1 MENNAI
7 SLEEIDF
14 KNLFNNTEKTIK
26 VNLKTKITNIMNV
39 DAENILLE
47 IQSSGSDIKIF
58 KGLNIINGDIYPTP
72 KKNNIIMINELAYK
86 FDDKLNLR
94 IFFKSRNI

>member
-1 MENNAI
+1 MENNVI
-7 SLEEIDF
+7 SIEEIDF

-58 KGLNIINGDIYPTP
+58 KGLNIINGDI
-72 KKNNIIMINELAYK
+72 
-86 FDDKLNLR
+86 
-94 IFFKSRNI
+94 